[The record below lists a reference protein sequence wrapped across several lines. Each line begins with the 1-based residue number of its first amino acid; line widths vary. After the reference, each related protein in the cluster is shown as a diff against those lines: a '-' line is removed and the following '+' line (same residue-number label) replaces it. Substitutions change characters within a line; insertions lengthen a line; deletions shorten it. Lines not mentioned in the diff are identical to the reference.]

1 MQHSLSGLYL
11 NTVAG
16 GRNKTINIWI
26 LNLLN
31 QGITLGSDWGG
42 RCVNKFTSSHLL
54 MNIMHNEDVHYK
66 GARHVADIIVF
77 VKASNVFI
85 QTKNDG

>member
-1 MQHSLSGLYL
+1 
-11 NTVAG
+11 
-16 GRNKTINIWI
+16 
-26 LNLLN
+26 
-31 QGITLGSDWGG
+31 
-42 RCVNKFTSSHLL
+42 

-85 QTKNDG
+85 QTKNDE

>member
-1 MQHSLSGLYL
+1 
-11 NTVAG
+11 
-16 GRNKTINIWI
+16 
-26 LNLLN
+26 
-31 QGITLGSDWGG
+31 
-42 RCVNKFTSSHLL
+42 

-66 GARHVADIIVF
+66 GARNVTDIIVF